1 MIPFTQGAALGL
13 SGALSPGP
21 LQAYMLAQAAKR
33 GPWRTLPIALVPLV
47 TDPVIIATVLAV
59 LSRVPPGFLRAL
71 HVGGGAFVVWLG
83 LNGLRALR
91 GPAPSAAAAHE
102 PPVGFVRAAVV
113 NLTNPNAWI
122 WWSVAGGA
130 ALTSAWQAAPGQGLA
145 YLGGFYLC
153 LVGGNAA
160 IIVAFGEVGRLGP
173 RAARVMTALS
183 AVLLLVFGGY
193 QLVKG
198 VGGDAGLIGR

>member
-21 LQAYMLAQAAKR
+21 LQAYMLAQAARR

-47 TDPVIIATVLAV
+47 TDPIIIATVLAV
-59 LSRVPPGFLRAL
+59 LSRVPASFLRAL
-71 HVGGGAFVVWLG
+71 HVGGGLFVIWLG
-83 LNGLRALR
+83 ISGLLALR
-91 GPAPSAAAAHE
+91 RPAGAPPAHE
-102 PPVGFVRAAVV
+102 PPVGFVRAAFV

-130 ALTSAWQAAPGQGLA
+130 SLTTAWRASPAQGLA
-145 YLGGFYLC
+145 YLGGFYSC
-153 LVGGNAA
+153 LVGGNALL
-160 IIVAFGEVGRLGP
+160 IVLFGEVGRLGP
-173 RAARVMTALS
+173 RAARVLTAVS
-183 AVLLLVFGGY
+183 AGLLLLFGTF

-198 VGGDAGLIGR
+198 IAG

>member
-1 MIPFTQGAALGL
+1 MTPLAQGAALGL

-47 TDPVIIATVLAV
+47 TDPIIIGTVLAI

-83 LNGLRALR
+83 VSGLRALLR
-91 GPAPSAAAAHE
+91 PADAPKAHE
-102 PPVGFVRAAVV
+102 PSVGFVRAALV
-113 NLTNPNAWI
+113 NVTNPNAWI

-130 ALTSAWQAAPGQGLA
+130 ALVSAWNTSRAEGLA
-145 YLGGFYLC
+145 YLGGFYAC
-153 LVGGNAA
+153 LVGGNALL
-160 IIVAFGEVGRLGP
+160 IVLFGEVGRLGP
-173 RAARVMTALS
+173 RAARALTVVSS
-183 AVLLLVFGGY
+183 ALLLAFGGL
-193 QLVKG
+193 QIVKG
-198 VGGDAGLIGR
+198 LAG